1 MDNSYDLCAPL
12 QLSVNGC
19 TLICVALLALPSLA
33 PPRDRLP
40 THSLGEAQMCDFW
53 QAGISSK
60 HIIWHF
66 LPSLGK
72 QINQVETNLHGL
84 VPVVSVVFINV
95 ILNTTHAI
103 KPLVILTL
111 PM

>member
-1 MDNSYDLCAPL
+1 MICVWPHDLCEKVYSGLGSSACFTPL
-12 QLSVNGC
+12 
-19 TLICVALLALPSLA
+19 
-33 PPRDRLP
+33 PPPWRQVSSP
-40 THSLGEAQMCDFW
+40 MCDFW